1 MGPPSSDDIA
11 PVRVVAL
18 GSGGVVRAL
27 LWDNDGV
34 LVDTEPLYFQ
44 ATRELLGE
52 LGIEL
57 TRERFADLSLRQG
70 RSCLD
75 LAAGL
80 GLAKD
85 ELEAIRQRRNA
96 RYAALLGAGVEPMPG
111 VVDCLRRLHGSRPMA
126 IVTSSNPDH
135 FALAHARTGLAPF
148 FEFVL
153 TNADYARTKPHP
165 EPYLTAAE
173 RLGVDPASCLV
184 VEDTERG
191 LQAARAAGMRCVVVP
206 GELCAGGDFR
216 AADAVLAS
224 VSEVP
229 DAVARIAGTS

>member
-1 MGPPSSDDIA
+1 MI
-11 PVRVVAL
+11 
-18 GSGGVVRAL
+18 RAL

-34 LVDTEPLYFQ
+34 LVDTEPLYFR
-44 ATRELLGE
+44 ATREVLAE

-70 RSCLD
+70 RSCFD
-75 LAAGL
+75 LAAGR
-80 GLAKD
+80 GVGAD
-85 ELEAIRQRRNA
+85 ELELLRQRRNA
-96 RYAALLGAGVEPMPG
+96 RYAAILKAGVEPMPG
-111 VVDCLRRLHGSRPMA
+111 VVECLRRLHGSFPMA

-135 FALAHARTGLAPF
+135 FALAHARTGLSSF

-165 EPYLTAAE
+165 EPYLTAAA
-173 RLGVDPASCLV
+173 RLGVDPANCVV

-191 LQAARAAGMRCVVVP
+191 LRAARAAGMRCVVVP
-206 GELCAGGDFR
+206 GELNGAGDFR
-216 AADAVLAS
+216 GAEAVLAS

-229 DAVARIAGTS
+229 AAVARIAAGR